1 MISFLVFLGGCLK
14 EEDRGEGILTAAF
27 TQVTEI
33 KTNELLLKDLYEMQY
48 DSQGGVTKGGY
59 NLTYLPGKIVLTQE
73 QGSGGLLCKAVIT
86 VNEQGLPFTI
96 VKDYE
101 ACPETGRGAEHMEGR
116 ITYGDRLITI
126 EQTMLSEAFSNC
138 KTREM
143 LFFDEEGNLIKDS
156 IYMADDYGTLESA
169 VNYQYDQKIVNKNSQ
184 IAFYILDPGFDHTLD
199 CLAWAGF
206 IHLPYLPTSCRM
218 YIRGWDGNEREET
231 VVFHYEFYPDHCV
244 KTLTNERH
252 LYRYRWDFGYSTHP
266 LPINSIRK

>member
-1 MISFLVFLGGCLK
+1 MRIKLYIKFIMISFLVFLGGCLK

-48 DSQGGVTKGGY
+48 DSQGRVTKGGY

-138 KTREM
+138 KTRECSFSM
-143 LFFDEEGNLIKDS
+143 KRAI
-156 IYMADDYGTLESA
+156 
-169 VNYQYDQKIVNKNSQ
+169 
-184 IAFYILDPGFDHTLD
+184 
-199 CLAWAGF
+199 
-206 IHLPYLPTSCRM
+206 
-218 YIRGWDGNEREET
+218 
-231 VVFHYEFYPDHCV
+231 
-244 KTLTNERH
+244 
-252 LYRYRWDFGYSTHP
+252 
-266 LPINSIRK
+266 